1 MKILA
6 TALTFGLL
14 STAPVV
20 AQTHVEV
27 GLLSCIIEGGMGF
40 IIGSSKELSCTFEPG
55 DGRPPERYVGVVR
68 KLGIDIG
75 VTGKSYVKWGVL
87 APTVDAYAP
96 GALAGT
102 YVGGSAEVSVGVG
115 LGANALVGGS
125 GKTFVLQPLSV
136 QAQEGLDI
144 AAGLTSFELRSAN

>member
-1 MKILA
+1 MKIVV
-6 TALTFGLL
+6 TALAFGLL

-27 GLLSCIIEGGMGF
+27 GLLSCVIEGGVGF

-75 VTGKSYVKWGVL
+75 VTGKSY
-87 APTVDAYAP
+87 
-96 GALAGT
+96 
-102 YVGGSAEVSVGVG
+102 
-115 LGANALVGGS
+115 
-125 GKTFVLQPLSV
+125 
-136 QAQEGLDI
+136 
-144 AAGLTSFELRSAN
+144 GLTSFELRRT